1 MSNDIVKRL
10 RDPSLG
16 SPRWMDTMA
25 EGADCIESQAA
36 RITKMTEVMELA
48 LRYFENRIDV
58 NDGDYGVPEANQE
71 MYLYTYLK
79 EVLDSD

>member
-36 RITKMTEVMELA
+36 RIAELEDA
-48 LRYFENRIDV
+48 LRKAKAHFLDNNPIKAFV
-58 NDGDYGVPEANQE
+58 
-71 MYLYTYLK
+71 
-79 EVLDSD
+79 EVCTALAGSTK